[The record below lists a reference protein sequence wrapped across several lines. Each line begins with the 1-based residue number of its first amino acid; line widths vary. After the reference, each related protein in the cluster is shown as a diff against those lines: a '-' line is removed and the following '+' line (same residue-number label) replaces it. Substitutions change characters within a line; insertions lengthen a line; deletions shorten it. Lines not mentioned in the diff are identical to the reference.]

1 MSLLALANPTSV
13 NILIGILLAVL
24 AFTAFV
30 LLRKAA
36 ANKCAKT
43 EEKKPEPAAP
53 VLNAHHATALA
64 PALPV
69 DESVLI
75 AVLSAAAYEMLGA
88 PVRVVSFRS
97 VPDAW
102 SIEGRA
108 RLFNSHHPRI

>member
-1 MSLLALANPTSV
+1 MSLFAIANPTSV
-13 NILIGILLAVL
+13 NILLGILVAIL

-30 LLRKAA
+30 LVRKSL
-36 ANKCAKT
+36 ANRRVESAD
-43 EEKKPEPAAP
+43 KPQTPAAP
-53 VLNAHHATALA
+53 VLNAHHAA
-64 PALPV
+64 PVVAGPAP

-75 AVLSAAAYEMLGA
+75 AVLAAAAYEALGE